1 MEDSIINLFEGIE
14 RQKRQ
19 QIVSLMEDWK
29 SEISRNYGHDYWE
42 EEHPISDSYFISDGF
57 FPGYYN
63 QEIKVLFIG
72 KEPRFMYEEGDWIHY
87 MIKHFET
94 DNQNTKVLARRL
106 LYIVQG
112 VKSKGKLEFEDVKRK
127 TANSIAKEIKDYGF
141 AFMDISKYSNCNDK
155 PEADYPLIN
164 QFLKDSNLEKT
175 NYVQK
180 EIEILSPDVI
190 ITFNLWDGNIDQKYL
205 DMCFGK
211 IEWVKINNNID
222 GIINVSNIA
231 LNGKNI
237 KLLNTYHFA
246 DHSEGHTDKDYF
258 YDPVMEI
265 LFK

>member
-1 MEDSIINLFEGIE
+1 MADNISSLFSGIE
-14 RQKRQ
+14 IQKRQ

-29 SEISRNYGHDYWE
+29 SEIFRNYGHDYWE
-42 EEHPISDSYFISDGF
+42 EGNPISDSYFISDGF

-72 KEPRFMYEEGDWIHY
+72 REPRFMYEEGDWIHY
-87 MIKHFET
+87 MIKHFKT
-94 DNQNTKVLARRL
+94 DNQNNKLLARRL
-106 LYIVQG
+106 LYIVHG
-112 VKSKGKLEFEDVKRK
+112 IKSKGKLEFEDVKRK
-127 TANSIAKEIKDYGF
+127 TADGIAKEIKDHGF

-155 PEADYPLIN
+155 PDADYLLIN

-175 NYVQK
+175 NYFQK

-190 ITFNLWDGNIDQKYL
+190 ITSNLWNGSIDQKYL

-211 IEWVKINNNID
+211 IEWVKINNDID
-222 GIINVSNIA
+222 GKVKVSNII
-231 LNGKNI
+231 LNGKSI
-237 KLLNTYHFA
+237 KLLDMYQL
-246 DHSEGHTDKDYF
+246 TDYSHPDKAFF